1 MLTPLD
7 LNNNNFSKGF
17 RGYDTEEVDEF
28 FAKVAKDFER
38 LYQDNVELKD
48 AVERVSAKLE
58 YYQQMESTMQNT
70 LVIAQETA
78 DEVEV
83 AKMKVTTEDLCK
95 KMSSQAKDEASDV
108 LAQARAEAQ
117 KRTSEA
123 DARYRPMIAEA
134 E

>member
-1 MLTPLD
+1 MTPKR
-7 LNNNNFSKGF
+7 SMS
-17 RGYDTEEVDEF
+17 

-78 DEVEV
+78 DEV
-83 AKMKVTTEDLCK
+83 
-95 KMSSQAKDEASDV
+95 
-108 LAQARAEAQ
+108 
-117 KRTSEA
+117 KRTAS
-123 DARYRPMIAEA
+123 RRLPCWSRKLP
-134 E
+134 